1 MARQHIF
8 TMSFAAEHLTAE
20 LQPRRS
26 STLAKAWHFVTSFAE
41 GLLGGGIPED
51 AVDLVILR
59 RETGAEVMRTPADV
73 GPAEFLLDQVQ
84 RDLESKTVEE
94 FFAEWRTQG

>member
-1 MARQHIF
+1 
-8 TMSFAAEHLTAE
+8 MSFAAEHLTAE
-20 LQPRRS
+20 LQPRRGS
-26 STLAKAWHFVTSFAE
+26 RLAKAWHFVMSFVE

-73 GPAEFLLDQVQ
+73 GSPEYLLEQVQ

>member
-1 MARQHIF
+1 
-8 TMSFAAEHLTAE
+8 MSVAAEHLIAE
-20 LQPRRS
+20 LQPRRGGA
-26 STLAKAWHFVTSFAE
+26 LAKTWHFVTSLAE

-51 AVDLVILR
+51 AVDLVIRR

-73 GPAEFLLDQVQ
+73 GSPEYLLEQVQ

-94 FFAEWRTQG
+94 FFAEWRAPR

>member
-1 MARQHIF
+1 
-8 TMSFAAEHLTAE
+8 MSFAAEHLTAE
-20 LQPRRS
+20 LQPRRAS
-26 STLAKAWHFVTSFAE
+26 GFAKAWIFVTSLVE

-73 GPAEFLLDQVQ
+73 GSPEYLLEQVN

-94 FFAEWRTQG
+94 FFAEWRTRDEGS